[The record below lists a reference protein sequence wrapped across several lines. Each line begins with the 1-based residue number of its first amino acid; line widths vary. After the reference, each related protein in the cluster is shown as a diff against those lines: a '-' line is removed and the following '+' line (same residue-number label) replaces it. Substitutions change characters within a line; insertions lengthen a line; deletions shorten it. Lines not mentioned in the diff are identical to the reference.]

1 MLNSFTLAII
11 HKKIQGSTML
21 DMEDKIKIFKALGNE
36 TRFKIFKNIFTG
48 GYACSID
55 ESQPKD
61 DMIAQATCV
70 TSIAEHFDFALP
82 TISRHLKELKD
93 AKIITMTKSKNK
105 IYIEPNIETMKE
117 IAECFKVLVEEYEKG
132 VVFQFDNTK

>member
-1 MLNSFTLAII
+1 MLN
-11 HKKIQGSTML
+11 M
-21 DMEDKIKIFKALGNE
+21 DDKIKIFKALGNE

-55 ESQPKD
+55 DTKPKD
-61 DMIAQATCV
+61 NLIAQATCV
-70 TSIAEHFDFALP
+70 TTIAEHFDFALP

-105 IYIEPNIETMKE
+105 IYIEPNVETMKE
-117 IAECFKVLVEEYEKG
+117 IAGCFSSLVQDYEKG
-132 VVFQFDNTK
+132 VVYQFDNTK

>member
-1 MLNSFTLAII
+1 
-11 HKKIQGSTML
+11 
-21 DMEDKIKIFKALGNE
+21 MEDKIRIFKALGHE

-55 ESQPKD
+55 EKQPKD
-61 DMIAQATCV
+61 DLIAQASCV
-70 TSIAEHFDFALP
+70 TSIAEEFDFALP

-93 AKIITMTKSKNK
+93 AKIITMTKRKNK

-117 IAECFKVLVEEYEKG
+117 ISECFNNLVQDFESGSIY
-132 VVFQFDNTK
+132 QFDNTKKAM

>member
-1 MLNSFTLAII
+1 
-11 HKKIQGSTML
+11 ML
-21 DMEDKIKIFKALGNE
+21 DMDDKIKIFKALGNE

-55 ESQPKD
+55 DSQPKD
-61 DMIAQATCV
+61 DIIAQATCV
-70 TSIAEHFDFALP
+70 TNIAEQFDFALP

-93 AKIITMTKSKNK
+93 AQIITMTKSKNK

-117 IAECFKVLVEEYEKG
+117 ISECFTKLVQEYEEG
-132 VVFQFDNTK
+132 IVYQFDNTKR

>member
-1 MLNSFTLAII
+1 
-11 HKKIQGSTML
+11 ML
-21 DMEDKIKIFKALGNE
+21 DMDKKIKIFKALGNE

-55 ESQPKD
+55 ESKPKD
-61 DMIAQATCV
+61 DIIAQATCV
-70 TSIAEHFDFALP
+70 TSIAENFDFALP

-93 AKIITMTKSKNK
+93 AEIVTMKKSKNK

-117 IAECFKVLVEEYEKG
+117 IAECFTTLVQEYEDG
-132 VVFQFDNTK
+132 VVYQYDNTK

>member
-1 MLNSFTLAII
+1 
-11 HKKIQGSTML
+11 ML
-21 DMEDKIKIFKALGNE
+21 DMSDKVKIFKALGNE

-55 ESQPKD
+55 DSKPKD
-61 DMIAQATCV
+61 DLIAQATCV
-70 TSIAEHFDFALP
+70 SSIAEHFDFALP

-105 IYIEPNIETMKE
+105 IYIEPNIGTMRE
-117 IAECFKVLVEEYEKG
+117 IAGCFDVLVKDYEKG
-132 VVFQFDNTK
+132 IVYQFDNTK

>member
-1 MLNSFTLAII
+1 MLN
-11 HKKIQGSTML
+11 
-21 DMEDKIKIFKALGNE
+21 MEDKIKIFKALGNE

-55 ESQPKD
+55 DKQPTD

-82 TISRHLKELKD
+82 TISRHLKELRD
-93 AKIITMTKSKNK
+93 AKIITMTKNKNK
-105 IYIEPNIETMKE
+105 IYIEPNIETMRE
-117 IAECFKVLVEEYEKG
+117 IAGCFEVLVSDYEKG
-132 VVFQFDNTK
+132 VVFQFDNTN

>member
-1 MLNSFTLAII
+1 
-11 HKKIQGSTML
+11 ML
-21 DMEDKIKIFKALGNE
+21 DMDDKIKIFKALGNE

-55 ESQPKD
+55 EKQPKD
-61 DMIAQATCV
+61 DLIAQATCV

-93 AKIITMTKSKNK
+93 AQIITMTKSKNK

-117 IAECFKVLVEEYEKG
+117 IAECFGVLVEEYEKG
-132 VVFQFDNTK
+132 TVFQFDNTK

>member
-1 MLNSFTLAII
+1 MLN
-11 HKKIQGSTML
+11 
-21 DMEDKIKIFKALGNE
+21 MEDKIKIFKALGNE

-55 ESQPKD
+55 DKKPD
-61 DMIAQATCV
+61 DDIIAQATCV
-70 TSIAEHFDFALP
+70 TSIAEQFDFALP
-82 TISRHLKELKD
+82 TISRHLKEMKD

-117 IAECFKVLVEEYEKG
+117 IAECFGVLVNDYEKG
-132 VVFQFDNTK
+132 VVYQYDNTK

>member
-1 MLNSFTLAII
+1 
-11 HKKIQGSTML
+11 ML
-21 DMEDKIKIFKALGNE
+21 DMDDKIKIFKALGNE

-55 ESQPKD
+55 KSQPTND
-61 DMIAQATCV
+61 IIAQATCV

-93 AKIITMTKSKNK
+93 AKIITMKKVKNK

-117 IAECFKVLVEEYEKG
+117 ISECFTTLTNEFETG
-132 VVFQFDNTK
+132 VVYQYDNTK

>member
-1 MLNSFTLAII
+1 
-11 HKKIQGSTML
+11 ML
-21 DMEDKIKIFKALGNE
+21 DMNDKIKIFKALGNE
-36 TRFKIFKNIFTG
+36 TRFMIFKNIFTG

-55 ESQPKD
+55 DSKPND
-61 DMIAQATCV
+61 DIIAQATCV

-93 AKIITMTKSKNK
+93 AKIITMTKIKNK

-117 IAECFKVLVEEYEKG
+117 ISGCFNTLVEDYEKG
-132 VVFQFDNTK
+132 VLYQFDNTK

>member
-1 MLNSFTLAII
+1 MLN
-11 HKKIQGSTML
+11 
-21 DMEDKIKIFKALGNE
+21 MEDKIKIFKALGNE

-55 ESQPKD
+55 ETQPKGD
-61 DMIAQATCV
+61 IIAQATCV
-70 TSIAEHFDFALP
+70 TTIAEHFDFALP

-93 AKIITMTKSKNK
+93 ANIITMTKSKNK

-117 IAECFKVLVEEYEKG
+117 IAECFDVIVKEYEAG
-132 VVFQFDNTK
+132 VVYQYDNTK

>member
-1 MLNSFTLAII
+1 
-11 HKKIQGSTML
+11 ML
-21 DMEDKIKIFKALGNE
+21 DMDDKIKIFKALGNE

-55 ESQPKD
+55 EKQPKD

-93 AKIITMTKSKNK
+93 AQIITMTKSKNK
-105 IYIEPNIETMKE
+105 IYIEPNIEIMKE
-117 IAECFKVLVEEYEKG
+117 IAECFKVLVEDYEKG
-132 VVFQFDNTK
+132 TVFQFDNTK

>member
-1 MLNSFTLAII
+1 MLN
-11 HKKIQGSTML
+11 M
-21 DMEDKIKIFKALGNE
+21 DDKIKIFKALGNK
-36 TRFKIFKNIFTG
+36 TRFMIFKNIFTG

-55 ESQPKD
+55 EKQPKD

-93 AKIITMTKSKNK
+93 ARIITMTKSKNK

-117 IAECFKVLVEEYEKG
+117 IAECFKVLVQDHEKG
-132 VVFQFDNTK
+132 TVFQFDNTK

>member
-1 MLNSFTLAII
+1 
-11 HKKIQGSTML
+11 ML
-21 DMEDKIKIFKALGNE
+21 DMEGKIKIFKALGNE

-55 ESQPKD
+55 ESKPND

-117 IAECFKVLVEEYEKG
+117 IADCFKILVEEYEKG

>member
-1 MLNSFTLAII
+1 MLN
-11 HKKIQGSTML
+11 
-21 DMEDKIKIFKALGNE
+21 MEDKIKIFKALGNE

-48 GYACSID
+48 GYTCSLD
-55 ESQPKD
+55 DKQATD

-93 AKIITMTKSKNK
+93 AKIIIMRKNKNK
-105 IYIEPNIETMKE
+105 IYIEPNIETMRE
-117 IAECFKVLVEEYEKG
+117 ISGCFETLVEEYEKG
-132 VVFQFDNTK
+132 VLFQFDNTL

>member
-1 MLNSFTLAII
+1 
-11 HKKIQGSTML
+11 ML
-21 DMEDKIKIFKALGNE
+21 DMQEKIKIFKALGNE

-55 ESQPKD
+55 DTKPKD
-61 DMIAQATCV
+61 DIIAQATCV

-93 AKIITMTKSKNK
+93 AKIIMMTKSKNK
-105 IYIEPNIETMKE
+105 IYIEPNVETMQE
-117 IAECFKVLVEEYEKG
+117 IAGCFGDIIKNFESNVAY
-132 VVFQFDNTK
+132 QFDNTKD

>member
-1 MLNSFTLAII
+1 MLN
-11 HKKIQGSTML
+11 
-21 DMEDKIKIFKALGNE
+21 MEDKIKIFKALGNE

-55 ESQPKD
+55 DKQPND
-61 DMIAQATCV
+61 DIIAQATCV

-117 IAECFKVLVEEYEKG
+117 IAECFGVLVNDYDKG
-132 VVFQFDNTK
+132 VVYQYDNTK